1 LFFHS
6 FSIIYYFAGGDD
18 YLRGGQ
24 AQHTY
29 VKTYGG
35 GNEHVAPLHPVTI
48 DGQPIIRTAAELAR
62 MLHDSVA
69 NKEGNLTMIRYR
81 VVADC
86 MSFREAKATGLLI
99 GNNDVQRDAYYV
111 KILLIIG
118 NWELKVGKNGSWDEE
133 QKEAH
138 RLAVEAGIAASTGYD
153 TAAEYFASAKHVDAS
168 EAGIAASTGYDTAA
182 EYFASDEFAAA
193 CEAGRDKWKL
203 RNPDG
208 GTYLNIFF

>member
-1 LFFHS
+1 M
-6 FSIIYYFAGGDD
+6 
-18 YLRGGQ
+18 R
-24 AQHTY
+24 
-29 VKTYGG
+29 GG
-35 GNEHVAPLHPVTI
+35 GNENEAPLHPVSI
-48 DGQPIIRTAAELAR
+48 DGKRVVRTAEQLRA

-69 NKEGNLTMIRYR
+69 SKEGNLTMQRYR
-81 VVADC
+81 LLAAC

-153 TAAEYFASAKHVDAS
+153 TAAEYFAS
-168 EAGIAASTGYDTAA
+168 
-182 EYFASDEFAAA
+182 DEFAAA